1 MAAEYSEQTRDVVLC
16 LVLGLL
22 NVPETSSCFC
32 NLYRIWRTWR
42 QMKKQTLRK
51 MMMMMSRKS
60 KRMNCKE
67 KTDLHHPKNHT
78 LNWLLLCSPASQKP
92 IKI

>member
-1 MAAEYSEQTRDVVLC
+1 MNRLEMLFCAWFWIC
-16 LVLGLL
+16 LMCQKPVA
-22 NVPETSSCFC
+22 VF

-42 QMKKQTLRK
+42 RMKKQTLK
-51 MMMMMSRKS
+51 KVMMTSRKS

-67 KTDLHHPKNHT
+67 KTDLRHPKNQT
-78 LNWLLLCSPASQKP
+78 LNWLLLRSPVSWKP

>member
-1 MAAEYSEQTRDVVLC
+1 M
-16 LVLGLL
+16 
-22 NVPETSSCFC
+22 
-32 NLYRIWRTWR
+32 WR

-51 MMMMMSRKS
+51 VMMMSRKC

-67 KTDLHHPKNHT
+67 MVDLHHPKNQT
-78 LNWLLLCSPASQKP
+78 LNWLLLRSPVKQKP